1 MTSHDESAHQGAE
14 RLDRPRDPN
23 LQSAPLD
30 WDERYA
36 SAEQMWSGNPNS
48 TLVALVENLEPGSVL
63 DVGCGEGADAIW
75 LADRGWQVTAIDVSR
90 VAIDRGKAHAQKAGV
105 DVEWRHCGLVEANVP
120 PQGFT
125 LVSAQ
130 YPALLRSE
138 SHDAER
144 ALLSAVA
151 PGRVPSV
158 SCTTLTSMWN
168 WLSPT
173 DVTPTIMFLPLML
186 SPFSTVTGRS
196 FLTNGAP
203 GSWSLGQVPATSRTS
218 SCSHNE
224 LDKAAC
230 PYLRLFEHSTSSG
243 VGVKLAPCDA

>member
-30 WDERYA
+30 WDERYS

-105 DVEWRHCGLVEANVP
+105 DVEWRHCGLLEANVP

-151 PGRVPSV
+151 PGGHLLFVHHADIDVELALSHGCNPDDYV
-158 SCTTLTSMWN
+158 S
-168 WLSPT
+168 PA
-173 DVTPTIMFLPLML
+173 DVVALLHGDWKVIFNERRPRA
-186 SPFSTVTGRS
+186 VAA
-196 FLTNGAP
+196 GA
-203 GSWSLGQVPATSRTS
+203 GAGHVEDLVVFAQRT
-218 SCSHNE
+218 
-224 LDKAAC
+224 
-230 PYLRLFEHSTSSG
+230 R
-243 VGVKLAPCDA
+243 